1 MSNHEGRTIP
11 HGNVGDDE
19 LIDSLIGRL
28 NALEEKEK
36 KTVSISKRALYVIIG
51 ATMIVF
57 GTTAALSITNRALI
71 NEEDAM
77 VSKNSNSL
85 SEASEAVS
93 KNSFILNKLVASTE
107 VTSDG
112 GTESGLTEME
122 LEEVDEEFKELE
134 RNATKADFSPAF
146 WYGTSFKRQVW
157 NNPTYFIGLS
167 YTLIETYSQYMC
179 RSFNHLYAHQV

>member
-77 VSKNSNSL
+77 VSNSL
-85 SEASEAVS
+85 SEASAERG
-93 KNSFILNKLVASTE
+93 FILNKLVASTE

-112 GTESGLTEME
+112 AAESGLTETE

>member
-1 MSNHEGRTIP
+1 MNMSNHEGRTIP

-57 GTTAALSITNRALI
+57 STTAALSISAHMRI
-71 NEEDAM
+71 NEEDAG
-77 VSKNSNSL
+77 L
-85 SEASEAVS
+85 SEARAGVS

-112 GTESGLTEME
+112 AAESGLTEME

-157 NNPTYFIGLS
+157 NPTYSLVCHIHTSKHTHNICAALS
-167 YTLIETYSQYMC
+167 IIFMHIRFEG
-179 RSFNHLYAHQV
+179 

>member
-19 LIDSLIGRL
+19 LINSLIGRL

-57 GTTAALSITNRALI
+57 GTTAALSISAHMRI

-85 SEASEAVS
+85 SEASAERG
-93 KNSFILNKLVASTE
+93 FILNKLVASTE

-112 GTESGLTEME
+112 AAESGLTEME

>member
-57 GTTAALSITNRALI
+57 GTTAALSISAHMRI
-71 NEEDAM
+71 NQEDL
-77 VSKNSNSL
+77 VGSKNS
-85 SEASEAVS
+85 AAVS
-93 KNSFILNKLVASTE
+93 
-107 VTSDG
+107 
-112 GTESGLTEME
+112 
-122 LEEVDEEFKELE
+122 
-134 RNATKADFSPAF
+134 
-146 WYGTSFKRQVW
+146 
-157 NNPTYFIGLS
+157 
-167 YTLIETYSQYMC
+167 
-179 RSFNHLYAHQV
+179 